1 MTSLTE
7 LIKRLYVETQKKEK
21 EERSKMNDK
30 EADERQKDMKRV
42 VKQFDISKHN
52 EHFFEQFGEQAS
64 ENRKPEELKL
74 DSEWIEDLGTVE
86 LESLTQIIREF
97 ETISYK

>member
-42 VKQFDISKHN
+42 VK
-52 EHFFEQFGEQAS
+52 
-64 ENRKPEELKL
+64 
-74 DSEWIEDLGTVE
+74 
-86 LESLTQIIREF
+86 
-97 ETISYK
+97 